1 MKMSWSF
8 ACLLLLF
15 LFRTNGKKV
24 HLDENDFR
32 PCYGNLFRKW
42 HSRLDHSQAQSPS
55 SNTRQIANSIL
66 KDTLQFFILRTWI
79 NMHAKSFVKTLVNV
93 TETRIDEGA
102 WKKIVTQ
109 SVHLEEHCTKIETT
123 FHLIYAPLYLT
134 NLIFK
139 FNTVLIDLFF

>member
-1 MKMSWSF
+1 MALSTWSQLGSKS
-8 ACLLLLF
+8 LLNKYEAHCQQHFKRYPAVLYF
-15 LFRTNGKKV
+15 TN
-24 HLDENDFR
+24 R
-32 PCYGNLFRKW
+32 
-42 HSRLDHSQAQSPS
+42 
-55 SNTRQIANSIL
+55 
-66 KDTLQFFILRTWI
+66 I
-79 NMHAKSFVKTLVNV
+79 NMHAKSFVKTSVNI

-139 FNTVLIDLFF
+139 FNTVLIDFFFLIMSATIYLFVFWLTFDISLVLKFIQCLYAFSKE